1 MPAKRWIRPDHFS
14 GEVIA
19 GLTPTQT
26 AILSHRDLTSEQEI
40 AAFLDKRYGNSTDP
54 FQLKDMDRAVDRLQ
68 SARRADERVSVFGD
82 YDADGTTATA
92 LLTGVLRSLG
102 FDTGWYVPNRF
113 TEGYG
118 LNESALTEI
127 RGSGTAVVISVDCGI
142 RSNAVVESAGRE
154 GLEVIITD
162 HHLPGP
168 ELPPALAVIDP
179 NRDDDPYPYKGLAG
193 VGVAYKLAEGLIQ
206 SSGGGNLTE
215 QLDLLAVG
223 TIADLAPLTDENRQ
237 LVAAGIEQLN
247 TATRPGLRALSEF
260 AGHKQ
265 GSISS
270 SSSVGFGLG
279 PRLNAAGR
287 LADASLAV
295 ELLLARDGTAAW
307 ERAGEL
313 DRLNRERQDLT
324 IETLERARANALE
337 NRQSEH
343 LLLAAAP
350 EFHEGVLGLAA
361 GRLVEEFYRPAL
373 VARITGEEMRGSA
386 RSIPEFHIT
395 DALQACSDLL
405 LRFGG
410 HAQAAGFSLLVENR
424 EPFMSRLAELAGD
437 KLSGLDLMPS
447 LAIDASLDFGE
458 LNDELMAF
466 IDRLQPCG
474 QANPY
479 PVFSTSGV
487 EILSKR
493 VVGKG
498 GRHLKLTVRQSGKV
512 FDAIAFGFG
521 KQIGELSKRLEMAYR
536 LERNEFRGV
545 VSLQL
550 NVQDLRLG

>member
-1 MPAKRWIRPDHFS
+1 MPAKRWIHPDPFN
-14 GEVIA
+14 GEASA

-26 AILSHRDLTSEQEI
+26 AILAQRDLTSEQEI
-40 AAFLDKRYGNSTDP
+40 AAFLNKQYGNSTDP
-54 FQLKDMDRAVDRLQ
+54 FQLRDMDRAVDRLQ
-68 SARRADERVSVFGD
+68 SARRADERVVVFGD

-179 NRDDDPYPYKGLAG
+179 NRDDDQYPYKGLAG
-193 VGVAYKLAEGLIQ
+193 VGLAYKLAEGLIQ

-247 TATRPGLRALSEF
+247 AATRPGLRALSEF

-265 GSISS
+265 GSIS

-307 ERAGEL
+307 EHAGEL

-324 IETLERARANALE
+324 IETLERARASALE

-361 GRLVEEFYRPAL
+361 GRLVEEFYRPSL
-373 VARITGEEMRGSA
+373 VARIEGEEIRGSA

-395 DALQACSDLL
+395 EALQACSDLL
-405 LRFGG
+405 IRFGG
-410 HAQAAGFSLLVENR
+410 HAQAAGFSLLTENR
-424 EPFMSRLAELAGD
+424 EPFMSRLAELAAD

-458 LNDELMAF
+458 LDDELMTF

-474 QANPY
+474 QANPH
-479 PVFSTSGV
+479 PVFFTSGV

-521 KQIGELSKRLEMAYR
+521 KKIGELSNRLEMAYR

-550 NVQDLRLG
+550 NVQDIRSD

>member
-1 MPAKRWIRPDHFS
+1 MPAKRWIRPDAFS
-14 GEVIA
+14 GEAGA

-26 AILSHRDLTSEQEI
+26 AILAQRDLTSEQEI

-54 FQLKDMDRAVDRLQ
+54 FQLRDMDRAVDRLQ
-68 SARRADERVSVFGD
+68 SARRADERVVVFGD

-102 FDTGWYVPNRF
+102 FEAGWYVPNRF

-179 NRDDDPYPYKGLAG
+179 NRDDDQYPYKGLAG
-193 VGVAYKLAEGLIQ
+193 VGLAYKLAEGLIQ

-247 TATRPGLRALSEF
+247 AATRPGLRALSEI
-260 AGHKQ
+260 AGHKL
-265 GSISS
+265 GSIS

-287 LADASLAV
+287 LADAGLAV

-324 IETLERARANALE
+324 IETLEAARASALE

-343 LLLAAAP
+343 LLLAADP

-373 VARITGEEMRGSA
+373 VARIEGEVMRGSA

-395 DALQACSDLL
+395 EALQASSDLL

-410 HAQAAGFSLLVENR
+410 HAQAAGFSLLTENR
-424 EPFMSRLAELAGD
+424 EPFMSRLAELAAD

-458 LNDELMAF
+458 LDDELMAF

-521 KQIGELSKRLEMAYR
+521 RQIGELSDRLEMAFR
-536 LERNEFRGV
+536 LERNEFRGA

-550 NVQDLRLG
+550 NVQDLRSG

>member
-1 MPAKRWIRPDHFS
+1 
-14 GEVIA
+14 V
-19 GLTPTQT
+19 
-26 AILSHRDLTSEQEI
+26 
-40 AAFLDKRYGNSTDP
+40 
-54 FQLKDMDRAVDRLQ
+54 V
-68 SARRADERVSVFGD
+68 VFGD

-118 LNESALTEI
+118 LNEPALTEI
-127 RGSGTAVVISVDCGI
+127 RRSGTALVISVDCGI
-142 RSNAVVESAGRE
+142 RSNAVVESANSG
-154 GLEVIITD
+154 GLDVIITD

-179 NRDDDPYPYKGLAG
+179 NRDDDRYPYKGLAG
-193 VGVAYKLAEGLIQ
+193 VGLAYKLAEALSQ
-206 SSGGGNLTE
+206 TSGGGNLTE

-237 LVAAGIEQLN
+237 LVAMGIERLN
-247 TATRPGLRALSEF
+247 AATRPGLRALSEF
-260 AGHKQ
+260 SGHKQ
-265 GSISS
+265 GSIT

-287 LADASLAV
+287 LADAGMAV
-295 ELLLARDGTAAW
+295 ELLLATDGSVAW

-324 IETLERARANALE
+324 IETLERARALALE

-343 LLLAAAP
+343 LLLAADP
-350 EFHEGVLGLAA
+350 EFHEGVIGLAA

-373 VARITGEEMRGSA
+373 VARIEGDEMRGSA

-395 DALQACSDLL
+395 DALQACSELL
-405 LRFGG
+405 LKFGG

-424 EPFMSRLAELAGD
+424 ERFMSRLAELAAD

-447 LAIDASLDFGE
+447 LEIDASLDFTE
-458 LNDELMAF
+458 LDDELMAF

-479 PVFSTSGV
+479 PVFSTSAV

-498 GRHLKLTVRQSGKV
+498 GRHLKLTVRQSGRV
-512 FDAIAFGFG
+512 LDAIAFGFG
-521 KQIGELSKRLEMAYR
+521 QQIGELPQRLEMAYR

-550 NVQDLRLG
+550 NVQDLRSD

>member
-1 MPAKRWIRPDHFS
+1 MPAKRWIRPDPTS
-14 GEVIA
+14 GEASA

-26 AILSHRDLTSEQEI
+26 AILARRDMTSEQEI
-40 AAFLDKRYGNSTDP
+40 AAFLDKRYGKSTDP
-54 FQLKDMDRAVDRLQ
+54 FQLRDMDRAVDRLQ
-68 SARRADERVSVFGD
+68 SARRIDERVVVFGD

-92 LLTGVLRSLG
+92 LLTGVLQSLG
-102 FDTGWYVPNRF
+102 FDAGWYVPNRF

-118 LNESALTEI
+118 LNKSALTEI

-142 RSNAVVESAGRE
+142 RSNAVVEAAGRE

-179 NRDDDPYPYKGLAG
+179 NRDDDRYPFKGLAG
-193 VGVAYKLAEGLIQ
+193 VGLAYKLAEGLIQ
-206 SSGGGNLTE
+206 SSGGGNLTD
-215 QLDLLAVG
+215 QLDLLAIG
-223 TIADLAPLTDENRQ
+223 TIADLAPLTDENRK
-237 LVAAGIEQLN
+237 LVAAGIKQLN
-247 TATRPGLRALSEF
+247 AVTRPGLRALAEI
-260 AGHKQ
+260 AGHKP
-265 GSISS
+265 GSIS

-287 LADASLAV
+287 LADAGLAV
-295 ELLLARDGTAAW
+295 DLLLAKDGTSAW

-324 IETLERARANALE
+324 IETFERARALALQ

-343 LLLAAAP
+343 MLLAANP
-350 EFHEGVLGLAA
+350 DFHEGVLGLAA
-361 GRLVEEFYRPAL
+361 GRLTEEFYRPAL
-373 VARITGEEMRGSA
+373 VARIEGAEMRGSA

-395 DALQACSDLL
+395 EALQACSDLL
-405 LRFGG
+405 LKFGG

-424 EPFMSRLAELAGD
+424 EPFMSRLAELAAD
-437 KLSGLDLMPS
+437 KLSGLELMPS
-447 LAIDASLDFGE
+447 LAIDASLDFSE
-458 LNDELMAF
+458 LDDELMAF

-521 KQIGELSKRLEMAYR
+521 KQIGEMSQILEMAYR

-550 NVQDLRLG
+550 NVQDLRSG

>member
-1 MPAKRWIRPDHFS
+1 MPAKRWSRPDSFS
-14 GEVIA
+14 GEASA
-19 GLTPTQT
+19 GLTTAQT
-26 AILSHRDLTSEQEI
+26 AILAQRGLTGEKEI
-40 AAFLDKRYGNSTDP
+40 AAFLDKGYGESTDP
-54 FQLKDMDRAVDRLQ
+54 FQLQDMDRAVDRLQ
-68 SARRADERVSVFGD
+68 SARRADERVVVFGD

-118 LNESALTEI
+118 LNEPALTKI
-127 RGSGTAVVISVDCGI
+127 RRSGTAVVISVDCGI
-142 RSNAVVESAGRE
+142 RSNAVVESANRE
-154 GLEVIITD
+154 GLDVIITD

-168 ELPPALAVIDP
+168 GLPPALAVIDP
-179 NRDDDPYPYKGLAG
+179 NRDDDRYPYKGLAG
-193 VGVAYKLAEGLIQ
+193 VGLAYKLAEALIQ
-206 SSGGGNLTE
+206 TSGGGNLTE

-237 LVAAGIEQLN
+237 LVAAGIERLN
-247 TATRPGLRALSEF
+247 AATRPGLRALSEF

-265 GSISS
+265 GSIT

-287 LADASLAV
+287 LADASMAV
-295 ELLLARDGTAAW
+295 ELLLASAGSVAW

-324 IETLERARANALE
+324 IETFERARALALE

-343 LLLAAAP
+343 LLLAADP
-350 EFHEGVLGLAA
+350 EFHEGVTGLAA

-373 VARITGEEMRGSA
+373 VARIEGDEMRGSA

-395 DALQACSDLL
+395 EALQACSELL
-405 LRFGG
+405 LKFGG

-424 EPFMSRLAELAGD
+424 ERFVSRLAELAAD

-447 LAIDASLDFGE
+447 LEIDASLDFTE
-458 LNDELMAF
+458 LDDELMAF

-479 PVFSTSGV
+479 PVFSTSEV

-498 GRHLKLTVRQSGKV
+498 GRHLKLTVRQSGRV
-512 FDAIAFGFG
+512 LDAIAFGFG
-521 KQIGELSKRLEMAYR
+521 QQIGELSQRLEMAYR

-550 NVQDLRLG
+550 NVQDLRSD

>member
-1 MPAKRWIRPDHFS
+1 MPAKRWSRPDSFS
-14 GEVIA
+14 GEASA
-19 GLTPTQT
+19 GLTTAQT
-26 AILSHRDLTSEQEI
+26 AILAQRGLTGEKEI
-40 AAFLDKRYGNSTDP
+40 AAFLDKGYGESTDP
-54 FQLKDMDRAVDRLQ
+54 FQLQDMDRAVDRLQ
-68 SARRADERVSVFGD
+68 SARRADERVVVFGD

-118 LNESALTEI
+118 LNEPALTEI
-127 RGSGTAVVISVDCGI
+127 RRSGTAVVISVDCGI
-142 RSNAVVESAGRE
+142 RSNAVVESANRE
-154 GLEVIITD
+154 GLDVIITD

-168 ELPPALAVIDP
+168 GLPPALAVIDP
-179 NRDDDPYPYKGLAG
+179 NRDDDRYPYKGLAG
-193 VGVAYKLAEGLIQ
+193 VGLAYKLAEALIQ
-206 SSGGGNLTE
+206 TSDGGNLTE

-237 LVAAGIEQLN
+237 LVAAGIERLN
-247 TATRPGLRALSEF
+247 AATRPGLRALSEF

-265 GSISS
+265 GSIT

-287 LADASLAV
+287 LADAGMAV
-295 ELLLARDGTAAW
+295 ELLLASAGSVAW

-324 IETLERARANALE
+324 IETFERARALALE

-343 LLLAAAP
+343 LLLAADP
-350 EFHEGVLGLAA
+350 EFHEGVIGLAA

-373 VARITGEEMRGSA
+373 VARIEGDEMRGSA

-395 DALQACSDLL
+395 EALQACSELL
-405 LRFGG
+405 LKFGG

-424 EPFMSRLAELAGD
+424 ERFVSRLAELAAD

-447 LAIDASLDFGE
+447 LEIDASLDFTE
-458 LNDELMAF
+458 LDNELMAF

-479 PVFSTSGV
+479 PVFSTSAV

-498 GRHLKLTVRQSGKV
+498 GRHLKLTVRQSGRV
-512 FDAIAFGFG
+512 LDAIAFGFG
-521 KQIGELSKRLEMAYR
+521 QQIGELSQRLEMAYR

-550 NVQDLRLG
+550 NVQDLRSD

>member
-1 MPAKRWIRPDHFS
+1 MPAKRWIRPDPIS
-14 GEVIA
+14 GEAGA
-19 GLTPTQT
+19 GLTLTQT
-26 AILSHRDLTSEQEI
+26 AILAQRDMTSEQEI
-40 AAFLDKRYGNSTDP
+40 AAFLDKRYRNSTDP
-54 FQLKDMDRAVDRLQ
+54 FQLTDMDRAVDRLQ
-68 SARRADERVSVFGD
+68 SARREDERVVVFGD
-82 YDADGTTATA
+82 YDADGTTAIA
-92 LLTGVLRSLG
+92 LLTEVLRSLG
-102 FDTGWYVPNRF
+102 FDAGWYVPNRF

-118 LNESALTEI
+118 LNESALAEI
-127 RGSGTAVVISVDCGI
+127 RGSGAAVVISVDCGI

-154 GLEVIITD
+154 GLDVIITD

-179 NRDDDPYPYKGLAG
+179 NRDDDQYPYKGLAG
-193 VGVAYKLAEGLIQ
+193 VGLAYKLAEGLIQ
-206 SSGGGNLTE
+206 SSGGAKLTD

-247 TATRPGLRALSEF
+247 TATRPGLRALAEI

-265 GSISS
+265 GSIS

-295 ELLLARDGTAAW
+295 ELLLAKDGTAAW

-324 IETLERARANALE
+324 IETQARARALALK

-343 LLLAAAP
+343 LLLAADP
-350 EFHEGVLGLAA
+350 DFHEGVLGLAA
-361 GRLVEEFYRPAL
+361 GRLTEEFYRPAL
-373 VARITGEEMRGSA
+373 VARIEGDEMRGSA
-386 RSIPEFHIT
+386 RSILEFHIT
-395 DALQACSDLL
+395 EALQACSEFLL
-405 LRFGG
+405 KFGG

-424 EPFMSRLAELAGD
+424 ERFTSRLAELAEDRLG
-437 KLSGLDLMPS
+437 GLDLMPS
-447 LAIDASLDFGE
+447 LEIDASLDFTD
-458 LNDELMAF
+458 LDDELMAF

-479 PVFSTSGV
+479 PVFSTSAV
-487 EILSKR
+487 DILSKR

-498 GRHLKLTVRQSGKV
+498 GRHLKLTVQQSGRV

-521 KQIGELSKRLEMAYR
+521 KQIGELSQRLEMAYR

-550 NVQDLRLG
+550 NVQDLRSN

>member
-1 MPAKRWIRPDHFS
+1 MPAKRWIHPDPFS
-14 GEVIA
+14 GEAGA

-26 AILSHRDLTSEQEI
+26 AILAQRDLTSEQEI
-40 AAFLDKRYGNSTDP
+40 AAFLDRRYGNSTDP
-54 FQLKDMDRAVDRLQ
+54 FQLRDMGRAVDRLQ
-68 SARRADERVSVFGD
+68 SVRRADERVVVFGD

-102 FDTGWYVPNRF
+102 FEAGWYVPNRF
-113 TEGYG
+113 TEGYWI
-118 LNESALTEI
+118 NESALTEI
-127 RGSGTAVVISVDCGI
+127 RGSGAAVVISVDCGI
-142 RSNAVVESAGRE
+142 RSNAVVESAGGE
-154 GLEVIITD
+154 GLDVIITD
-162 HHLPGP
+162 HHLPGL

-179 NRDDDPYPYKGLAG
+179 NRDDDQYPYKGLAG
-193 VGVAYKLAEGLIQ
+193 VGLAYKLAEALIQ

-237 LVAAGIEQLN
+237 LVAAGIKQLN

-265 GSISS
+265 GSIT

-287 LADASLAV
+287 LADAGLAV
-295 ELLLARDGTAAW
+295 ELLLASDGSAAW
-307 ERAGEL
+307 EHAGEL

-324 IETLERARANALE
+324 IETVERARISALE

-343 LLLAAAP
+343 LLLAAGT

-373 VARITGEEMRGSA
+373 VARIEGAEMRGSA

-395 DALQACSDLL
+395 EALQACSELL
-405 LRFGG
+405 LKFGG

-424 EPFMSRLAELAGD
+424 EQFMSRLAELAEDRLG
-437 KLSGLDLMPS
+437 GLDLMPS
-447 LAIDASLDFGE
+447 LEIDASLAFTNLD
-458 LNDELMAF
+458 DELMAF

-521 KQIGELSKRLEMAYR
+521 KQIGELSNRLEMAYR

-550 NVQDLRLG
+550 NVQDLRSG